1 MGTNHVNSND
11 FGKGAD
17 IFNDIPKMINELV
30 PIIEEGIKKL
40 KEVKFEKANIPN
52 LANAIDEKVKT
63 LKEENLKFFKNRENR
78 QFRSC
83 GGGKGD
89 PENDKKYSAFKKN
102 LIQNTESL
110 FKVNITDFNDRVRR
124 NGDTA
129 NWVSIMK
136 FQKLKGRDNEKKPIL
151 PDAVKLNI
159 VDEEARKAKILE
171 LEELKGSRSAKDAF
185 NKWYS
190 ESMNQL
196 IEIFRTL
203 ADITEVF
210 YQHKMQ
216 VWRETRSRTKTFDVY
231 NNGYPKG
238 IR

>member
-1 MGTNHVNSND
+1 MGEQHVNSND
-11 FGKGAD
+11 LGKGAD
-17 IFNDIPKMINELV
+17 IFNDIPKMINELI

-40 KEVKFEKANIPN
+40 KGVTFEKANIPD

-63 LKEENLKFFKNRENR
+63 LKEQKLRFNNNRENR
-78 QFRSC
+78 RFRTC

-89 PENDKKYSAFKKN
+89 PENDKKYSTFKKD
-102 LIQNTESL
+102 LIQNTEKL
-110 FKVNITDFNDRVRR
+110 FKVNITDFNYGVKRT
-124 NGDTA
+124 GDAA

-151 PDAVKLNI
+151 PDVVKLNI

-171 LEELKGSRSAKDAF
+171 LGGSKSAKKDISDF
-185 NKWYS
+185 NKWYN
-190 ESMNQL
+190 ESINQL

-203 ADITEVF
+203 ADISEVF

-216 VWRETRSRTKTFDVY
+216 VWRETRLRTKTFDVK
-231 NNGYPKG
+231 NNGYPNG
-238 IR
+238 LR